1 MLHGF
6 ARIGDVP
13 WLLSSLGPSSLGHF
27 DEATAE
33 FAATLRLNPHPYIWQ
48 SGSHAEALSATGH
61 YEQAIAE
68 IEAAVAAQPK
78 SPLGLLYRGRVEM
91 WAGHYA
97 EAAGWFEQARE
108 LDPAS
113 SPHALFLAQ
122 VHDQLGR
129 VEDAIS
135 LLEMGP
141 PHWRSVPEVRLW
153 LALSYALAGRKE
165 QAAVEF
171 AAFRS
176 LAPKWT
182 LSTTQRFWARYF
194 TPQFFDRIAALSQE
208 YGIPEK

>member
-1 MLHGF
+1 M
-6 ARIGDVP
+6 
-13 WLLSSLGPSSLGHF
+13 LGHF

-78 SPLGLLYRGRVEM
+78 SPLGLLYHGRVEM

-122 VHDQLGR
+122 VYDQLGR

-135 LLEMGP
+135 LLEKGP
-141 PHWRSVPEVRLW
+141 PQWRSVPEVRLW

-165 QAAVEF
+165 QAAAEF
-171 AAFRS
+171 AAFRA

-182 LSTTQRFWARYF
+182 LSPTQRFWSRYF
-194 TPQFFDRIAALSQE
+194 TQQFLDRIAALSLE

>member
-78 SPLGLLYRGRVEM
+78 SPLGLLYRGRVEC
-91 WAGHYA
+91 GP
-97 EAAGWFEQARE
+97 GITPR
-108 LDPAS
+108 LPDGSSRRAS
-113 SPHALFLAQ
+113 SILLRRRMPSFSL
-122 VHDQLGR
+122 R
-129 VEDAIS
+129 SMTSWDAS
-135 LLEMGP
+135 
-141 PHWRSVPEVRLW
+141 
-153 LALSYALAGRKE
+153 K
-165 QAAVEF
+165 
-171 AAFRS
+171 
-176 LAPKWT
+176 
-182 LSTTQRFWARYF
+182 
-194 TPQFFDRIAALSQE
+194 
-208 YGIPEK
+208 

>member
-1 MLHGF
+1 
-6 ARIGDVP
+6 V
-13 WLLSSLGPSSLGHF
+13 LGHF

-122 VHDQLGR
+122 VYDQLGR

-135 LLEMGP
+135 LLEKGP
-141 PHWRSVPEVRLW
+141 PQWRSVPEVRLW

-165 QAAVEF
+165 QAAAEF
-171 AAFRS
+171 AAFRA

-182 LSTTQRFWARYF
+182 LSPTQRFWSRYF
-194 TPQFFDRIAALSQE
+194 TQQFLDRIAALSLE